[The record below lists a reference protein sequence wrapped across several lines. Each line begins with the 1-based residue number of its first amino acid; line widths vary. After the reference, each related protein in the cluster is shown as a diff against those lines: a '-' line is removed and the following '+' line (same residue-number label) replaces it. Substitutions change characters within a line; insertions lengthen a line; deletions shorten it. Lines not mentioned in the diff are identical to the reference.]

1 MWPCGIKNNKKQL
14 QTTVKYV
21 RLWVMD
27 IQRAIPVNDRACR
40 YAADGSLRVFSIASG
55 DVASLPLLALS
66 LLLPTGCRA

>member
-1 MWPCGIKNNKKQL
+1 
-14 QTTVKYV
+14 
-21 RLWVMD
+21 MD